1 MALQN
6 CDLTT
11 ALRSLENSAGIY
23 IPTYA
28 LKELP
33 PQPPAIE
40 IQRVRSLSD
49 PRLLYYLKSRSIS
62 PEIAFRYCREVYY
75 KTRGE
80 RVYFAVGFRNDG
92 GGWELRNSR
101 FKISTS
107 PKTISTLSCG
117 SDTVAVFEGFMD
129 YLSYMSMR
137 RERRPGSDA
146 IVLNSVSNL
155 SKAMS
160 AIASHTTILTY
171 LDNDEAGRR
180 TMAEIRRQAEGRTVI
195 DRSEL
200 YKEYNDLNDYWMA
213 HARNVGIR
221 IIR

>member
-6 CDLTT
+6 CDLST
-11 ALRSLENSAGIY
+11 ALRSLEGPAGIQ
-23 IPTYA
+23 IPSYTP
-28 LKELP
+28 KEFP

-40 IQRVRSLSD
+40 IERIRPLSD
-49 PRLLYYLKSRSIS
+49 PRLLYYLKSRKIS
-62 PEIAFRYCREVYY
+62 PEVASRYCREVYY
-75 KTRGE
+75 KTRGD

-107 PKTISTLSCG
+107 PKTVSTLASG
-117 SDTVAVFEGFMD
+117 SDTVAVFEGFVD

-137 RERRPGSDA
+137 RERRPGTDA

-160 AIASHTTILTY
+160 AIASHATILTY

-180 TMAEIRRQAEGRTVI
+180 TTDEIRRQAEGCTVI

-200 YKEYNDLNDYWMA
+200 YREYNDLNDYWKA
-213 HARNVGIR
+213 NARNLSMGIKQ
-221 IIR
+221 

>member
-28 LKELP
+28 PKEFP

-40 IQRVRSLSD
+40 IQRVRPLSD
-49 PRLLYYLKSRSIS
+49 PRLLYYLKSRSIL
-62 PEIAFRYCREVYY
+62 PEIASRYCREVYY

-129 YLSYMSMR
+129 YLSYMSM
-137 RERRPGSDA
+137 
-146 IVLNSVSNL
+146 
-155 SKAMS
+155 
-160 AIASHTTILTY
+160 H
-171 LDNDEAGRR
+171 
-180 TMAEIRRQAEGRTVI
+180 
-195 DRSEL
+195 
-200 YKEYNDLNDYWMA
+200 
-213 HARNVGIR
+213 RNVVPAPTLSCSTPCR
-221 IIR
+221 ISPKQCPPSLRMRRS

>member
-6 CDLTT
+6 CDLPT
-11 ALRSLENSAGIY
+11 ALCSLEGPAGIH
-23 IPTYA
+23 IPSYTP
-28 LKELP
+28 KEFPL
-33 PQPPAIE
+33 QPPAIE
-40 IQRVRSLSD
+40 ILRIRPLSD

-62 PEIAFRYCREVYY
+62 LEIASRYCREVYY
-75 KTRGE
+75 RTRGE
-80 RVYFAVGFRNDG
+80 REYFAVGFRNDG

-137 RERRPGSDA
+137 RERRPGSNA

-160 AIASHTTILTY
+160 AIASHATILTY

-180 TMAEIRRQAEGRTVI
+180 TTEEIRRRADGCTVI
-195 DRSEL
+195 DRSEF
-200 YKEYNDLNDYWMA
+200 YKEYNDLNDYWKA
-213 HARNVGIR
+213 NARNVGMR